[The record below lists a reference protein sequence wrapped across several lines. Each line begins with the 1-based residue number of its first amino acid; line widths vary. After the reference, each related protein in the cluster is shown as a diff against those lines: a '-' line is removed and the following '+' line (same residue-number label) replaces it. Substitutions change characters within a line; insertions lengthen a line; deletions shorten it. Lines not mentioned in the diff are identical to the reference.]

1 MKLPLPLFKIF
12 FQTSLLSRMSPSP
25 RSSSGSYPGS
35 SSLRGPASHS
45 RDARDDII
53 RREEQR
59 RDLMERR
66 LGADPY
72 YREGSRQV
80 GVACVHPVRT

>member
-1 MKLPLPLFKIF
+1 MCHVTLCNLERSWILLESISS
-12 FQTSLLSRMSPSP
+12 SLRLSPSP
-25 RSSSGSYPGS
+25 RSVQ
-35 SSLRGPASHS
+35 RTHQ

-59 RDLMERR
+59 RELMERR

-72 YREGSRQV
+72 YRDGSRQV
-80 GVACVHPVRT
+80 GDEF

>member
-1 MKLPLPLFKIF
+1 MYLPNLSFLSFLCDLSSLSLSLPIR
-12 FQTSLLSRMSPSP
+12 TSPSP
-25 RSSSGSYPGS
+25 RGSASYTG
-35 SSLRGPASHS
+35 SSLRTPSNA

-72 YREGSRQV
+72 YRDGSRQV
-80 GVACVHPVRT
+80 GVVCCHW